1 MKWNYK
7 CILKK
12 KQKQKKN
19 LKETD
24 KKQNRKII
32 KKNGKQIKNK

>member
-7 CILKK
+7 CKLKKTK
-12 KQKQKKN
+12 KQKQN

-32 KKNGKQIKNK
+32 KKNEKQIKNK